1 VTFIELHF
9 PVLGE
14 ALPVDHAYGLYAA
27 LSRLIPALHNGQA
40 PGLAIAP
47 VAGTYAGGGLLSLS
61 GQRSRLRLRL
71 PDERIGLAL
80 PLAGKALEIAG
91 HRVRLGVPTV
101 RALIPAASLS
111 ARLVTVK
118 GFTEPGPFLDAVRRQ
133 LAEAGVTAE
142 PAIPLILA
150 GERAGQPRRRI
161 LRIRDRRIV
170 GFALHLTALS
180 AADSLLLQERGL
192 GGRRRLGCGF
202 FSPMRG

>member
-1 VTFIELHF
+1 MTFIELHF